1 MDQADR
7 LFETIANY
15 TYDWETW
22 FSSEGQPLWVNP
34 AVERMTGFSV
44 EECLAMPDYPL
55 PLIHPDDRAMIAEH
69 LASAG
74 EGSSGNDVEFRIQR
88 KDGGVGW
95 AAVSWQPILDQG
107 MNGLGFRTSMRDISQ
122 RKTAEETLRRAMDE
136 AERAANAKSRFLA
149 AASHDLRQPL
159 QAMSMFV
166 GALSHM
172 KSDSDSAEVIDSI
185 RKCLRSADELLDA
198 LLDVSRL
205 DAGVFTPNPRDFAVA
220 DLLEMLETA
229 YQGTAAEKGLRLRT
243 VASDAIIHSDP
254 VMLGRMIQNLVSNA
268 IRYTERGG
276 VLVGCRRGDRRL
288 RLEVWDTGVGIPPDQ
303 LDLIFEEFY
312 QIGNPERDR
321 TRGLGLGLAIV
332 RRQSRLL
339 NARVR
344 VKSEPGRGSV
354 FSVELPL
361 AKASDVEAAPFQ
373 ADGPVGRLEGLT
385 LVAIDDEPL
394 QLEAIRA
401 FLSASKCTVVTGTTP
416 IEAAAKLK
424 GARHLPDAIIA
435 DYRLRDHMTGVE
447 AIDLLRQNLGAQI
460 PGILLT
466 GDTEPAR
473 ILEAQ
478 SSGYALLHKPIE
490 PVRLIGAI
498 IEAVAPV
505 L

>member
-1 MDQADR
+1 MIQADR

-22 FSSEGQPLWVNP
+22 FSAEGRPLWINP
-34 AVERMTGFSV
+34 AVERMTGFGV
-44 EECLAMPDYPL
+44 KQCLAMPDYPL
-55 PLIHPDDRAMIAEH
+55 PLIHPDDRGMIADH

-74 EGSSGNDVEFRIQR
+74 EGSSGNDIEFRIR
-88 KDGGVGW
+88 RRDGAVGW
-95 AAVSWQPILDQG
+95 AAVSWQPILDDS
-107 MNGLGFRTSMRDISQ
+107 MNALGFRTSMRDISQ
-122 RKTAEETLRRAMDE
+122 RKQAEDALRRAMAE

-166 GALSHM
+166 GAIAHM
-172 KSDSDSAEVIDSI
+172 KSDPESTEIIDSI

-220 DLLEMLETA
+220 DLFEMLETA
-229 YQGTAAEKGLRLRT
+229 YQGTAAGKGLRFRT
-243 VASDAIIHSDP
+243 VASDAIVRSDP

-276 VLVGCRRGDRRL
+276 VLVGCRRRARSL
-288 RLEVWDTGVGIPPDQ
+288 QIEVWDTGIGIPGDQ

-312 QIGNPERDR
+312 QVGNPERDR

-339 NARVR
+339 DVPVRVR
-344 VKSEPGRGSV
+344 SRLEAGSV
-354 FSVELPL
+354 FSVEVPL
-361 AKASDVEAAPFQ
+361 AEGVGSETMPFI
-373 ADGPVGRLEGLT
+373 DRGPIGRLDGLM

-401 FLSASKCTVVTGTTP
+401 FLSTSKCTVVTGTTP
-416 IEAAAKLK
+416 MEAVAKLK
-424 GARHLPDAIIA
+424 SARHLPDAIIA

-447 AIDLLRQNLGAQI
+447 AIGLLRENLGAKI

-490 PVRLIGAI
+490 PVRLIAAI
-498 IEAVAPV
+498 LEAIAPV

>member
-1 MDQADR
+1 MIQADH

-22 FSSEGQPLWVNP
+22 FSAEGKPLWINP
-34 AVERMTGFSV
+34 AVERMTGFGV

-55 PLIHPDDRAMIAEH
+55 PLVHPDDRSMIAGH

-95 AAVSWQPILDQG
+95 AAVSWQPILDG
-107 MNGLGFRTSMRDISQ
+107 DMNALGFRTSMRDISE
-122 RKTAEETLRRAMDE
+122 RKKAEDALRRAIDE
-136 AERAANAKSRFLA
+136 AERAGNAKSRFLA
-149 AASHDLRQPL
+149 AASHDLRQPM
-159 QAMSMFV
+159 QAISMFV
-166 GALSHM
+166 GALAHM
-172 KSDSDSAEVIDSI
+172 KTDPESAEVIDSI
-185 RKCLRSADELLDA
+185 RKCLRNADELLDA

-243 VASDAIIHSDP
+243 VASDAIVRSDP

-276 VLVGCRRGDRRL
+276 VLVGCRRRGRNL
-288 RLEVWDTGVGIPPDQ
+288 MIEIWDSGVGIPEDQ
-303 LDLIFEEFY
+303 LELIFEEFY
-312 QIGNPERDR
+312 QLRNPERDR

-339 NARVR
+339 EAPVHVRSRV
-344 VKSEPGRGSV
+344 GAGSV
-354 FSVELPL
+354 FSVQVPL
-361 AKASDVEAAPFQ
+361 AEPCGPKAVAFPVS
-373 ADGPVGRLEGLT
+373 GPIGRLEGHM

-401 FLSASKCTVVTGTTP
+401 FLSTSNCTVVTGKTP
-416 IEAAAKLK
+416 MEAAAKLK

-447 AIDLLRQNLGAQI
+447 AIGLLRERLGAKI

-490 PVRLIGAI
+490 PVRLISTILEAI
-498 IEAVAPV
+498 TPI